1 MEALGINLGYL
12 ITQILGITALILILS
27 AFVYKPMLRVLDER
41 KARIAKGLEDA
52 RQAEIARQNADADAK
67 RILDEARAEAANIRR
82 EAVVAAEGA
91 AKDVEHK
98 AREDARAIMA
108 NAQTEATEERNRIL
122 SDLRGQVA
130 AISIAAANR
139 LIGESLDEKRQH
151 QLINDFFSRV
161 PAGVSDLAGETA
173 EITSALPLTDA
184 EKQSAVKMLGVKDV
198 QFKVDPSILGGL
210 VVRVGD
216 RVVDDSVSNRMTA
229 LQESLRR

>member
-12 ITQILGITALILILS
+12 ITQILGITALLLILS

-52 RQAEIARQNADADAK
+52 RQASIARENADMEAK

-98 AREDARAIMA
+98 AREDAKVIMA

-122 SDLRGQVA
+122 ADLRGQVA
-130 AISIAAANR
+130 AISIAAANK
-139 LIGESLDEKRQH
+139 LVGESLDEKRQH
-151 QLINDFFSRV
+151 QLISDFFSRV
-161 PAGVSDLAGETA
+161 PAGVAEMKGETA

-184 EKQSAVKMLGVKDV
+184 ERQSVTKMLGVKDV
-198 QFKVDPSILGGL
+198 QFKIDPSILGGL

-216 RVVDDSVSNRMTA
+216 RVVDDSVSNRMNA

>member
-12 ITQILGITALILILS
+12 LVQILGITALLLILS
-27 AFVYKPMLRVLDER
+27 AFIYKPMLRVLDER

-52 RQAEIARQNADADAK
+52 RQAAIARENADMEAK
-67 RILDEARAEAANIRR
+67 RVLDEARAEASNIRR

-91 AKDVEHK
+91 AKDVEAK
-98 AREDARAIMA
+98 AREDAKAIMA

-130 AISIAAANR
+130 AISIAAANK
-139 LIGESLDEKRQH
+139 LVGESLDEKRQH

-161 PAGVSDLAGETA
+161 PAEVSGLQGETA

-184 EKQSAVKMLGVKDV
+184 ERQSATRMLGAKDV

-216 RVVDDSVSNRMTA
+216 RVVDDSVVNRMNA